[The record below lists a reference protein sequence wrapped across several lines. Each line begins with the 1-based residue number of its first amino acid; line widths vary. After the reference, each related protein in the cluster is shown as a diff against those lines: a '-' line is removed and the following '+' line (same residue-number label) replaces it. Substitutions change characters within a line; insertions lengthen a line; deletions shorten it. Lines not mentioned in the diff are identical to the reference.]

1 MGSIGAYGLTI
12 PIYISNIDIPNMVD
26 ISYVYHE
33 TRSYDSITKADF
45 KHLDSSVL
53 TVAERVQEGTDV
65 DNVVVEHLL
74 NTQPIVVHS
83 LEYHLIAGGID
94 SYVAMIALAVL
105 EHYCVTFQHFSQS
118 LDSCLWQW
126 LLFNF
131 LQVFI
136 IDFF

>member
-1 MGSIGAYGLTI
+1 MEAVSIGFNEIHIVQDGFLQEVTFNLFCIIVLMHVTFEYLIAVLDNAD
-12 PIYISNIDIPNMVD
+12 IY
-26 ISYVYHE
+26 
-33 TRSYDSITKADF
+33 
-45 KHLDSSVL
+45 
-53 TVAERVQEGTDV
+53 
-65 DNVVVEHLL
+65 NVVVKHLL

-83 LEYHLIAGGID
+83 LEYHLISGGID
-94 SYVAMIALAVL
+94 SYVAMLALAVL